1 MVRILHDI
9 RIWALLVAAA
19 VSFTTSALAQEE
31 GAASTLV
38 IIPVEEEDTTTNTKT
53 ENDYLAESC
62 ECKSSLAD
70 IDSRS
75 FPPTAGLVNGT
86 NLSLL
91 VALPLTFKG
100 DAQLSPG
107 FFQLASALMAI
118 DHFNARNPAIVPE
131 LEDLEDCPIRMDYD
145 SLRVLDT
152 GTMEQ
157 NAMRELMGGFWRGDG
172 LLPHAIVGPYNEIPA
187 LELSVVASTLQIPMV
202 THRGLDHNLL
212 LPDKHPFVTQV
223 NPDLYADVAFLGD
236 YLQHTGRTDYIAV
249 LYASNA
255 DGAIRRLEVFRGIA
269 QALNMKN
276 VQSFGYHSRSTPMG
290 GDDDTHTPPAPSV
303 ESAMRKVKQS
313 GFRTIVW
320 LTPYF
325 SADLLPVGDA
335 AHKNGLDRGDHF
347 WVVEVAM
354 EIDRPLEHTEGMEE
368 KKNGSGSVS
377 EDWDQLFM
385 DEAEIFDNHKGIPTP
400 EMMNEMFNSSEE
412 INFIRNGAFLRP
424 AELFNIGDPT
434 HSPSPFLEEWTQL
447 NETFTN
453 RLVELNPVHYKEY
466 RDEWMEYMLLS
477 SIMGWADAKAFP
489 KGAWPPKDLFTNPVR
504 FLSSPPPGALHLY
517 DAVMAIGVGAC
528 QAHQN
533 IQAQNNTDRRTE
545 EAATIE
551 ETHNV
556 TWTGQLLQDGIRS
569 AHFTGAS
576 GEVLFGNGFPGSRRG
591 TTISYH
597 VVNLFPDGFVGD
609 LYSVSKVRNATDGQ
623 WYEVE
628 PFIYAGGATSPPEL
642 LRDPANQNYLS
653 KSVRAAGLT
662 LMGIALLAIV
672 LSCGWVAVNRHH
684 SIVVASQPIFLYFLC
699 AGSTLTSLA
708 ILCLSF
714 DESHGLTAKQL
725 TRNCKTVPWLIA
737 LGHIWTYNCL
747 FTKLWRVNRV
757 LQFSRRQVN
766 LTHVMWPAFLIE
778 TAAVIL
784 LACWTATSDMKWER
798 IEIDDGTGETIGKC
812 VGGEESALWI
822 PICLCVMIPSI
833 LTGVMAWKTI
843 DVDAVYSEAKW
854 IFTLMLVQCQVIFVA
869 APLVFILEDVSS
881 DGRFLGSAL
890 ILWTFPATT
899 IGLIMVPKMIAVHFP
914 SKGHLD
920 HRGSSVGVRVS
931 GFTTSHPQESARTSS
946 STTTPVHR
954 SNVHRAS
961 DASPM
966 TQEHL
971 SSLTQS
977 DRHMHVTQI

>member
-1 MVRILHDI
+1 MGRPLECVRI
-9 RIWALLVAAA
+9 WVLLGVAVLSAA
-19 VSFTTSALAQEE
+19 ISTFAQEE
-31 GAASTLV
+31 IGTSTLV
-38 IIPVEEEDTTTNTKT
+38 IIPVEEDATTAVKT
-53 ENDYLAESC
+53 EDEYLADSC
-62 ECKSSLAD
+62 ECKSGLSGVDA
-70 IDSRS
+70 ST
-75 FPPTAGLVNGT
+75 FPPTAGLVHGT
-86 NLSLL
+86 DLSLL
-91 VALPLTFKG
+91 VALPLTFNG
-100 DAQLSPG
+100 NAQLSPG

-131 LEDLEDCPIRMDYD
+131 LSDLEDCPVRMDYE
-145 SLRVLDT
+145 SLQVLDT
-152 GTMEQ
+152 GTIEH
-157 NAMRELMGGFWRGDG
+157 NAMRELMAGFWRREGF
-172 LLPHAIVGPYNEIPA
+172 LPHAIVGPYNEIPA

-212 LPDKHPFVTQV
+212 LPNKHPFVTQI
-223 NPDLYADVAFLGD
+223 NPDLYADMAFLGD

-255 DGAIRRLEVFRGIA
+255 DSAIQRLEVFRGIA
-269 QALNMKN
+269 QALGMKN
-276 VQSFGYHSRSTPMG
+276 VKSFGYHSRSTPMG
-290 GDDDTHTPPAPSV
+290 GEDNQMYPAPSV
-303 ESAMRKVKQS
+303 RSAVRNVKKT

-320 LTPYF
+320 FTPYF
-325 SADLLPVGDA
+325 HADLLPVGDA

-347 WVVEVAM
+347 WVIGAAM
-354 EIDRPLEHTEGMEE
+354 EIDRPLEHTEGMDG
-368 KKNGSGSVS
+368 KKTGVGSVS

-385 DEAEIFDNHKGIPTP
+385 DEAEVFDDHKGPPTP
-400 EMMNEMFNSSEE
+400 EMINEMFNSIEE
-412 INFIRNGAFLRP
+412 INFMRNGALLRP
-424 AELFNIGDPT
+424 AELFNVGDPT
-434 HSPSPFLEEWTQL
+434 HSPFLQEWTHL

-466 RDEWMEYMLLS
+466 RKEWMEYMLLS
-477 SIMGWADAKAFP
+477 SIMGWADAKVFP
-489 KGAWPPKDLFTNPVR
+489 KGAWPPKDLFSNPVR

-517 DAVMAIGVGAC
+517 DAVMAVGVGAC
-528 QAHQN
+528 KAHQD
-533 IQAQNNTDRRTE
+533 IQTQNDRRTDEVGSTE
-545 EAATIE
+545 EI
-551 ETHNV
+551 NNI

-569 AHFTGAS
+569 AQFTGAS
-576 GEVLFGNGFPGSRRG
+576 GEVLFGNGFPGSRKG
-591 TTISYH
+591 TTITYH

-623 WYEVE
+623 WYEIE

-653 KSVRAAGLT
+653 KSARAAGLT
-662 LMGIALLAIV
+662 LMGLALLAIV
-672 LSCGWVAVNRHH
+672 LSCGWVAVHRHH
-684 SIVVASQPIFLYFLC
+684 STVVASQPIFLYFLC
-699 AGSTLTSLA
+699 MGCALTSLA
-708 ILCLSF
+708 ILFLSF
-714 DESHGLTAKQL
+714 DESHGLSQQQL
-725 TRNCKTVPWLIA
+725 TRNCKTVPWLIT

-766 LTHVMWPAFLIE
+766 LSHVIWPAWLIE
-778 TAAVIL
+778 MAAIIL

-798 IEIDDGTGETIGKC
+798 IEVDDATGETMGKC
-812 VGGEESALWI
+812 EGGEESALWI
-822 PICLCVMIPSI
+822 PICVCLMIPSI
-833 LTGVMAWKTI
+833 LTGIMAWKTI

-869 APLVFILEDVSS
+869 APLVLILEDVSS

-914 SKGHLD
+914 EKGHPD
-920 HRGSSVGVRVS
+920 PRGSSVGVRVS
-931 GFTTSHPQESARTSS
+931 GLTTSLGQESARASS
-946 STTTPVHR
+946 SVTPFHG